1 MICEFAL
8 TYRGQLRRC
17 GRVSGLR
24 VWYDV
29 LGTIHAACDTHT
41 PLRLAEY
48 PEAPAP
54 DPDWLSSEVLRQ
66 AAELVTWTDAGYGPE
81 DTLPDVAYYDYPE
94 RSVVGPPP
102 SRTL

>member
-29 LGTIHAACDTHT
+29 LGTLHAACDTHT

-54 DPDWLSSEVLRQ
+54 DPDRLSSEVLRQ
-66 AAELVTWTDAGYGPE
+66 AAELVTWTDAGYDDTRNSVGYDISPSGP
-81 DTLPDVAYYDYPE
+81 
-94 RSVVGPPP
+94 VVGPPP